1 MTDLTDVERSGVVAL
16 LARRLAELA
25 PIETTDDA
33 TLVGRWTVSEVG
45 NVDPRAA
52 GYVRVTPT
60 FGSRGDD
67 VVEVWVSHQTDEPA
81 R

>member
-1 MTDLTDVERSGVVAL
+1 MTDLTGEERSGVVAL

-33 TLVGRWTVSEVG
+33 TLVGRWTVRELG
-45 NVDPRAA
+45 DVDPRAA

-60 FGSRGDD
+60 FGGRSGD
-67 VVEVWVSHQTDEPA
+67 VVEVWVSHQTDEPV